1 MLFIQLLLNL
11 ISARLFI
18 STFCTLWVYKKNPF
32 LLWLKRQNLT
42 KERGSLNGYITGK
55 TGKFQLKNDGV

>member
-42 KERGSLNGYITGK
+42 KERGSLKWLHYRKNG
-55 TGKFQLKNDGV
+55 

>member
-42 KERGSLNGYITGK
+42 KERGSLNGYIT
-55 TGKFQLKNDGV
+55 